1 MKPIFRAI
9 ALLALV
15 GTIAPSL
22 LYLAG
27 KIGLPAVKNAMLAA
41 TVTWFVFAAL
51 WIYGGA
57 EPDVGI
63 EPDEHAPI
71 VP

>member
-1 MKPIFRAI
+1 MKRLFAAV

-15 GTIAPSL
+15 GTIAPSV

-27 KIGLPAVKNAMLAA
+27 RMELDSMKNAMLVA
-41 TVTWFVFAAL
+41 TVVWYVFAAL
-51 WIYGGA
+51 WIYGGGKIDTA
-57 EPDVGI
+57 LAD
-63 EPDEHAPI
+63 DEHAPV